1 MCTCGDG
8 YILGGTN
15 GFVGFG
21 SKVRTGDGTV
31 AIICTFP
38 SLATDS
44 DSSGS
49 GIGSSNNDN
58 NSNSSGSGSGSDNV
72 EDRVE
77 EKVDSKEEKAD
88 NSNNNNSNSN
98 NNENSISYPSTID
111 YNTAMINKRRSERNM
126 KSVKKDDK
134 IISNP
139 LNGNMPSISVLRNRG
154 HGYYSNI
161 TCVTSSPDPDNLSG
175 KYVRVVSVRTF
186 VDTFIS
192 VILFHVIILYFI
204 LFNVVTFCVTQFCFI
219 SFYEISFLFLFLYFL
234 EESVSLFAAGDDMGG
249 ISLWRIYPK
258 GPGTL
263 GPKPEKKEKK

>member
-49 GIGSSNNDN
+49 GRGSSNNDN
-58 NSNSSGSGSGSDNV
+58 NNNSSGSCSGSGSDNV
-72 EDRVE
+72 EDGVE
-77 EKVDSKEEKAD
+77 EKVESKEEKAD
-88 NSNNNNSNSN
+88 NSHSNSN
-98 NNENSISYPSTID
+98 NNISNNNDNSISYPSTID

-139 LNGNMPSISVLRNRG
+139 LNDNMPSISVLRNRG

-175 KYVRVVSVRTF
+175 KYVRTVSARTVSVLLRLRLICASL
-186 VDTFIS
+186 V
-192 VILFHVIILYFI
+192 
-204 LFNVVTFCVTQFCFI
+204 NQFTK
-219 SFYEISFLFLFLYFL
+219 LQ
-234 EESVSLFAAGDDMGG
+234 
-249 ISLWRIYPK
+249 
-258 GPGTL
+258 
-263 GPKPEKKEKK
+263 

>member
-49 GIGSSNNDN
+49 GRGSSNNDN
-58 NSNSSGSGSGSDNV
+58 NSNGSGSGSGSGSDNV

-88 NSNNNNSNSN
+88 NSNNSNNDNSNSN

-175 KYVRVVSVRTF
+175 KYVRT
-186 VDTFIS
+186 
-192 VILFHVIILYFI
+192 Y
-204 LFNVVTFCVTQFCFI
+204 CVCTYCVCFT
-219 SFYEISFLFLFLYFL
+219 SFQTNMCLSGEP
-234 EESVSLFAAGDDMGG
+234 VH
-249 ISLWRIYPK
+249 
-258 GPGTL
+258 
-263 GPKPEKKEKK
+263 